1 MKMAAAGRE
10 VYAGPQER
18 CLTSVWRR
26 IHEAGDKLFGSWF
39 AEMIGRETAQ
49 TRGSRFGHGR
59 PNENGV
65 YGFPTRLKEREPAAT
80 EKSSRTLSFKRG
92 TPQVTVGT
100 EDETLVARRKG
111 VVSEARSVRVWLN
124 SCSSL
129 LNPSLITT
137 DNNFQTRY

>member
-49 TRGSRFGHGR
+49 HAALALDMGDQTRMA
-59 PNENGV
+59 PM
-65 YGFPTRLKEREPAAT
+65 GFPPA
-80 EKSSRTLSFKRG
+80 
-92 TPQVTVGT
+92 
-100 EDETLVARRKG
+100 
-111 VVSEARSVRVWLN
+111 
-124 SCSSL
+124 
-129 LNPSLITT
+129 
-137 DNNFQTRY
+137 